1 MAASTASVPDRGI
14 QLMVLMWV
22 MTILASITVV
32 MRFIFRA
39 QKSIIGYDDLFM
51 FISMI
56 CFFGWTIS
64 LTLLCLK
71 GGERHMA
78 DVGALGPDI
87 VAQVQ
92 LLNWT
97 SQVFGIIGI
106 GAGKVSV
113 SALILTIIRDTQRA
127 WQKIY
132 LWTFCIVL
140 VLCVSVSCS
149 ILTFAQCRPAAALWD
164 SRVEGTCIKPTVMA
178 SFGIFTG
185 AYNTF
190 VDASLSLIPATIF
203 WTLQMGFQEKM
214 TLTIV
219 FALNILT
226 SICSGIKTSYLSE
239 LGNRTDFTWATYDI
253 FAWVTAEFF
262 LVIVCGSTPTLRPL
276 ISLLRRQLGYT
287 SKDSRNSYLRHTGDS
302 GVPSKDAFQLDG
314 FRRNVASETTVSK
327 ANRTENYDRSKNWE
341 DMSLAE
347 DIRVE
352 RTYRVQINNNDSQ
365 QELNVT

>member
-1 MAASTASVPDRGI
+1 M
-14 QLMVLMWV
+14 
-22 MTILASITVV
+22 
-32 MRFIFRA
+32 
-39 QKSIIGYDDLFM
+39 II
-51 FISMI
+51 
-56 CFFGWTIS
+56 
-64 LTLLCLK
+64 
-71 GGERHMA
+71 
-78 DVGALGPDI
+78 
-87 VAQVQ
+87 
-92 LLNWT
+92 
-97 SQVFGIIGI
+97 
-106 GAGKVSV
+106 
-113 SALILTIIRDTQRA
+113 
-127 WQKIY
+127 
-132 LWTFCIVL
+132 
-140 VLCVSVSCS
+140 
-149 ILTFAQCRPAAALWD
+149 
-164 SRVEGTCIKPTVMA
+164 
-178 SFGIFTG
+178 

-219 FALNILT
+219 FALNILYAQTQLQSCTATAANLYYST

-327 ANRTENYDRSKNWE
+327 ANLTENYDGNKNWE